1 MFVLSV
7 TGLKVVS
14 IARTMRPAGVARRK
28 DNVES
33 LLLGI
38 DAGTSS
44 AKAVL
49 LDLSGNVCAVSQ
61 AEYPLYHLRP
71 AWVEQDP
78 EDWWRATCKAVREVL
93 AKVHN
98 GPERVQGL
106 SVSSQAP
113 TLLALDSS
121 GRPLRPAMIWMDRRA
136 EAEAAHLAEL
146 LGAQEIHRIT
156 GNRSDAFYVAAR
168 LLWLRNHEPEILKQ
182 TWKFAQVNGYI
193 NYKLC
198 GLLTMDP
205 AHAVLLQLRDYTTGG
220 WSQAICSAC
229 GVDPAQFPDVMEAH
243 HVQGEVTAEAARAT
257 GLRSGTP
264 LMAGVVDSS
273 AAALEAGVTEPGIA
287 VEMTGTSTVVII
299 PNDRGVTE
307 PALIA
312 MPHAL
317 PGIHLLLGAM
327 VASGGC
333 LRWFR
338 DQFGQLSDHAA
349 HESGPDA
356 YDLLTRQ
363 AAAIEP
369 GCGGVIFL
377 PYMMGERSPLWH
389 TNARGVFF
397 GLSLATPKAAMVRA
411 ILEGAA
417 FALRHNVEVAARAG
431 AEIQEM
437 RSVGGCSRSD
447 LWNQIKADVL
457 GMPLLLPRAAVGS
470 PFGSAILA
478 GMGTGAFPDV
488 RKSLSEMVHLDRR
501 FEPNQANHEKYTR
514 IYRVYRDIYEH
525 LKSDFDHIAAIAP

>member
-1 MFVLSV
+1 M
-7 TGLKVVS
+7 T
-14 IARTMRPAGVARRK
+14 RRK
-28 DNVES
+28 DKVES

-44 AKAVL
+44 VKAVL
-49 LDLSGNVCAVSQ
+49 LDLSGNVCAVGQ
-61 AEYPLYHLRP
+61 AEYPLHHLRP
-71 AWVEQDP
+71 TWVEQDP
-78 EDWWRATCKAVREVL
+78 EDWWQATCKAVRETL
-93 AKVHN
+93 AKVPH
-98 GPERVQGL
+98 GPERVLGL
-106 SVSSQAP
+106 AVSSQAP

-121 GRPLRPAMIWMDRRA
+121 AQPLRPAMIWMDRRA
-136 EAEAAHLAEL
+136 EAEAVNLTEL
-146 LGAQEIHRIT
+146 LGAREIHRIT
-156 GNRSDAFYVAAR
+156 GNRPDAFYVAAR
-168 LLWLRNHEPEILKQ
+168 LLWLRNHEPEVLKR
-182 TWKFAQVNGYI
+182 TWKFVQVNGYI
-193 NYKLC
+193 NYRLS
-198 GLLTMDP
+198 GRLTMDP
-205 AHAVLLQLRDYTTGG
+205 AHAVLLQLRDYTTGE

-229 GVDPAQFPDVMEAH
+229 GVDPAQFPEVMEAH

-257 GLRSGTP
+257 GLRAGTP
-264 LMAGVVDSS
+264 VMAGIVDSA

-287 VEMTGTSTVVII
+287 VEMTGTSTVVVI

-317 PGIHLLLGAM
+317 PGIDLLLGAM
-327 VASGGC
+327 VSSGGC

-338 DQFGQLSDHAA
+338 DQFGQAGDRAA
-349 HESGPDA
+349 YESRPDA
-356 YDLLTRQ
+356 YDLLTGQ
-363 AAAIEP
+363 AAGIEP
-369 GCGGVIFL
+369 GSGGVIFL

-397 GLSLATPKAAMVRA
+397 GLSLATPKAAMIRA

-431 AEIQEM
+431 AEIREM

-478 GMGTGAFPDV
+478 GMGTGVFPDV
-488 RKSLSEMVHLDRR
+488 QKYLSEMVHLDRR
-501 FEPNQANHEKYTR
+501 FEPSQANHEKYTQ

-525 LKSDFDHIAAIAP
+525 LKRDFDHAAAIAR